1 MSEFVYLYR
10 RPPMTPPSP
19 QQMQE
24 RMQRW
29 RAWFAELEKD
39 GHLVNI
45 GHPLVPTGGAVVR
58 DNKGSVS
65 DGPYA
70 ETKDIVAG
78 FSLIE
83 AKDFDEAVKLT
94 QNCPVYADA
103 GIIEVRPVMK
113 M

>member
-1 MSEFVYLYR
+1 MSEFAFLYR
-10 RPPMTPPSP
+10 RPPLNASP

-24 RMQRW
+24 RIQKW
-29 RAWFAELEKD
+29 RAWFSDLEKN
-39 GHLVNI
+39 GHLKNLGV
-45 GHPLVPTGGAVVR
+45 PLAQTGGGVVR
-58 DNKGSVS
+58 DAKGNVS

-70 ETKDIVAG
+70 ETKDILMG

-94 QNCPVYADA
+94 KNWPGFED
-103 GIIEVRPVMK
+103 GGTLEIRPIQK

>member
-1 MSEFVYLYR
+1 MSEFVYVYR
-10 RPPMTPPSP
+10 RPPMSPPSP

-29 RAWFAELEKD
+29 RAWFAELEKN

-58 DNKGSVS
+58 DGKGTVS

-78 FSLIE
+78 YSLIE
-83 AKDFDEAVKLT
+83 AKDLDEAVRLT
-94 QNCPVYADA
+94 HSCPVYADA
-103 GIIEVRPVMK
+103 GIVEVRPVMK
-113 M
+113 V

>member
-29 RAWFAELEKD
+29 RAWFAELENN
-39 GHLVNI
+39 GHLASI
-45 GHPLVPTGGAVVR
+45 GHPLVPTGGGVVR
-58 DNKGSVS
+58 DAKGTLS

-78 FSLIE
+78 YSLIE

-94 QNCPVYADA
+94 QNCPIYGDG